1 MSLQNLLDI
10 ADARSKQDIKLSFL
24 TDVETGELKQGLSE
38 ERLKAQVEPLRYLIS
53 FFRKYPDYL
62 VDYMLHINEYGKRTD
77 NPYNPQNFQFFFY
90 QRIFLRIVMRHRYVY
105 ATFPRAYSKSFLS
118 MLVLMLRCILY
129 PNSQLFVTTGGKEQA
144 ASITIA
150 KIEELC
156 RLIPPLNNEINWD
169 RGVSKKSK
177 DDVRYVFKNKS
188 SIDILAARPS
198 SRGQRRTGG
207 LMEECV
213 LIDGDILNEV
223 IIPTTNVNR
232 LLPDGSRHNEEIINK
247 SQIYITTAGWKN
259 SFAYDKLI
267 ELLVQS
273 IIEPDQ
279 AMIMGGT
286 YETPVV
292 EGLLDEDFVDQ
303 LKIQGTYNDD
313 SFDRE
318 YRSIWSGSVENAF
331 YSAEK
336 FDKHRVLL
344 QPENEYSGRSS
355 KTAYY
360 VIGVDVGRIGCT
372 TEAMIIKSTP
382 QPQGSDLKT
391 LVNIYTYEAE
401 DFETQAINLKKLYY
415 KYKARILS
423 IDANG
428 LGVGLIDF
436 MTKAQ
441 VDPETGDDLPPFG
454 VADGTAEDTVNLY
467 KKIKGAG
474 VEENAMYLIK
484 ANAPINTEAYS
495 YAQTQMSS
503 GKVKFLIDE
512 QAAKVKLLSTKTGQN
527 YNADQRAEYLR
538 PFTLTSILRDQM
550 LNLVE
555 ENEGVNIILKQSN
568 RGIKKDK
575 FSAFTYGLYYIKK
588 QEDLAR
594 RRKKRDVSKL
604 MFFS

>member
-1 MSLQNLLDI
+1 MSLQNLLD
-10 ADARSKQDIKLSFL
+10 LSESRG
-24 TDVETGELKQGLSE
+24 VLKQGLSE
-38 ERLKAQVEPLRYLIS
+38 ERLKEQVPALRKLIS
-53 FFRKYPDYL
+53 FYREYPDYL
-62 VDYMLHINEYGKRTD
+62 IDFMKGPDSTFKFY
-77 NPYNPQNFQFFFY
+77 FY
-90 QRIFLRIVMRHRYVY
+90 QRIFLRVVMRHRYVY

-118 MLVLMLRCILY
+118 MMVLMLRCILY

-144 ASITIA
+144 ATITIA
-150 KIEELC
+150 KIEEIC
-156 RLIPPLNNEINWD
+156 RLIPALNNEINWD

-177 DDVRYVFKNKS
+177 DDVRYVFKNNS
-188 SIDILAARPS
+188 SIDILAARQS

-213 LIDGDILNEV
+213 LINGDILNEV
-223 IIPTTNVNR
+223 IIPTTNVDR
-232 LLPDGSRHNEEIINK
+232 LLPDGSRHKEENVNK

-273 IIEPDQ
+273 IISPQEV
-279 AMIMGGT
+279 MVIGGT
-286 YETPVV
+286 YETPVT

-303 LKIQGTYNDD
+303 LKIQGTYNDE

-344 QPENEYSGRSS
+344 QPEYEYSGRSS
-355 KTAYY
+355 KSAYY

-372 TEAMIIKSTP
+372 TEACVFKSTP
-382 QPQGSDLKT
+382 QPQGSNLKT

-415 KYKARILS
+415 KYKARVLA

-428 LGVGLIDF
+428 LGIGLVDF

-441 VDPETGDDLPPFG
+441 IDPETGDDLPPFG
-454 VADGTAEDTVNLY
+454 VEGGTAEDTNNLY
-467 KKIKGAG
+467 KKIKGPG

-512 QAAKVKLLSTKTGQN
+512 QAAKTKLMSTKQGQSF
-527 YNADQRAEYLR
+527 NADQRNEYLK
-538 PFTLTSILRDQM
+538 PFVLTSILREQT
-550 LNLVE
+550 LNLIE
-555 ENEGVNIILKQSN
+555 DNEGVNIILKQSN
-568 RGIKKDK
+568 KGIKKDK
-575 FSAFTYGLYYIKK
+575 FSAFVYGLYYIKLD
-588 QEDLAR
+588 EDLKR
-594 RRKKRDVSKL
+594 RRKKRDISQML
-604 MFFS
+604 FFS

>member
-1 MSLQNLLDI
+1 MSLKNLLDI
-10 ADARSKQDIKLSFL
+10 SESRNN
-24 TDVETGELKQGLSE
+24 VLKQGLSE
-38 ERLKAQVEPLRYLIS
+38 ERLKEQLPHLRNLIS
-53 FFRKYPDYL
+53 FYREYPDYL
-62 VDYMLHINEYGKRTD
+62 VDFMKGPDSTF
-77 NPYNPQNFQFFFY
+77 NFYFY
-90 QRIFLRIVMRHRYVY
+90 QRIFLRVVMRHRYVY

-118 MLVLMLRCILY
+118 MMVLMLRCILY

-150 KIEELC
+150 KIEEIC
-156 RLIPPLNNEINWD
+156 KLIPALNNEINWD

-177 DDVRYVFKNKS
+177 DDVKYVFKNGS
-188 SIDILAARPS
+188 SIDILAARQS

-213 LIDGDILNEV
+213 LIDGDLLNEV
-223 IIPTTNVNR
+223 IIPTTNVDR
-232 LLPDGSRHNEEIINK
+232 LLPDGSRHKEENVNK

-273 IIEPDQ
+273 IISPDDV
-279 AMIMGGT
+279 MVIGGT
-286 YETPVV
+286 YETPVT

-303 LKIQGTYNDD
+303 LKIQGTYNDE

-344 QPENEYSGRSS
+344 QPEYEYSGRSS
-355 KTAYY
+355 QSAYY

-372 TEAMIIKSTP
+372 TEACVFKATP
-382 QPQGSDLKT
+382 QPQGSSLKT

-401 DFETQAINLKKLYY
+401 DFETQAINLKRLYY
-415 KYKARILS
+415 KYKARTLA

-454 VADGTAEDTVNLY
+454 VEGGTAEDTINLY
-467 KKIKGAG
+467 KKVKGPG

-495 YAQTQMSS
+495 YTQTQMSS

-512 QAAKVKLLSTKTGQN
+512 QMAKGKLLSTKKGQSLN
-527 YNADQRAEYLR
+527 SDQRNEYLK
-538 PFTLTSILRDQM
+538 PFTLTSILREQM
-550 LNLVE
+550 LNLIE

-568 RGIKKDK
+568 KGIKKDK
-575 FSAFTYGLYYIKK
+575 FSAFVYGLYYIK
-588 QEDLAR
+588 QEEDRAR
-594 RRKKRDVSKL
+594 KRKKRDISKML
-604 MFFS
+604 FFS